1 MRIGKVT
8 GAMAAMLDGG
18 AGADEREPGA
28 PAAPAAAEAGPPET
42 GGSSHRAAAALE
54 RDAGDCVLDTQARL
68 GRGSGCTVFKGRL
81 RSRQAAAPQDAQVD
95 IAVKVLTSRLEV
107 ESHTDDA
114 ATFLSDLRAEIR
126 IGSML
131 PEHANLP
138 RFVGFCG
145 AETPRPLVLWE
156 LIDGR
161 NLLEV
166 YKDKSTAGKPFR
178 PREAAGLAWC
188 VQLFAALEALHSH
201 GLVHRDVKPTN
212 IMLGA
217 DLATLKLID
226 FGICKH
232 IGVDGHDDAAAR
244 KMTPMT
250 GSFRYM
256 APEVFRGAAYSFSV
270 DVYSG
275 AMVMAFILSG
285 GVGLAGIEGS
295 AVAEL
300 AERVNLRPSLVHVKG
315 AVVYYYNCRRL

>member
-8 GAMAAMLDGG
+8 AAMAAMLDGG
-18 AGADEREPGA
+18 AGADERA
-28 PAAPAAAEAGPPET
+28 DAAEAVPPET

-81 RSRQAAAPQDAQVD
+81 RSRQAVAAAAPQDAHQDV
-95 IAVKVLTSRLEV
+95 AVKVLTSRLEA
-107 ESHTDDA
+107 ESHPDDA

-188 VQLFAALEALHSH
+188 VQLFAALEALHAH

-315 AVVYYYNCRRL
+315 AEVYYYNCRRL